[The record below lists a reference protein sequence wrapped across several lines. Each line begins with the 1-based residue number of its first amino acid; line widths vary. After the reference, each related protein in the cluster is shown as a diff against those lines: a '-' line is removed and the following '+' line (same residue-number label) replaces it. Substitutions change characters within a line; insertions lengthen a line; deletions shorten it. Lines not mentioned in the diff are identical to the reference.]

1 MKHQIRDLL
10 LIPVFFLPSSSS
22 FFFLVTF
29 YDHLAVFS
37 PARVPSALGSVIS
50 FIIPCPQFLFFFFW
64 IFFSFIFAL
73 PTTTTNTIAGLI
85 IDSNKD
91 IDLCLCVIYNTHT
104 HTPKYIYTYIL
115 IGKLGRSEEVSLGS
129 LRETGNSSNSTS
141 TDTT

>member
-1 MKHQIRDLL
+1 MGFVSDLMTMIESAAATGLGGRGVETSNQRSPPHPSL
-10 LIPVFFLPSSSS
+10 LSSFFVF

-50 FIIPCPQFLFFFFW
+50 SIIPCPQFLFFFLDL
-64 IFFSFIFAL
+64 FFSFIFAL

-104 HTPKYIYTYIL
+104 RRNIYIHIY
-115 IGKLGRSEEVSLGS
+115 
-129 LRETGNSSNSTS
+129 
-141 TDTT
+141 